1 MNYKGTLIPVGGNED
16 KGMGLN
22 EMYSLDFI
30 KHGILSTIVKESG
43 GINSKI
49 VVITTASKIPKEVGH
64 SYNMAFSALGCND
77 LHILD
82 IRKRSEADSKKNLTL
97 IEEAD
102 CLLFSGG
109 DQSQIIKF
117 ISNSKMHDLLRLKLI
132 ETQFVIAGTSAGAMC
147 MSKEMIA
154 GGSVS
159 EALFKGNVKMNTGM
173 GFLPEAIIDSHFIQR
188 GRFGRLAEAVAQF
201 PSLLGIGLAEDTGL
215 IIKNGN
221 ACRVIGSGMVI
232 LFDPSH
238 LSHNKSAILSPGT
251 PMSLSNLTTH
261 VLAIG
266 DQFTIKERSFEI
278 LPLEAEL
285 ELKKWGY

>member
-1 MNYKGTLIPVGGNED
+1 MHSKKRKKIGLALQGG
-16 KGMGLN
+16 GSHGA
-22 EMYSLDFI
+22 FTW
-30 KHGILSTIVKESG
+30 GILERLLERDLFEIAG
-43 GINSKI
+43 
-49 VVITTASKIPKEVGH
+49 
-64 SYNMAFSALGCND
+64 FS
-77 LHILD
+77 
-82 IRKRSEADSKKNLTL
+82 
-97 IEEAD
+97 
-102 CLLFSGG
+102 
-109 DQSQIIKF
+109 
-117 ISNSKMHDLLRLKLI
+117 
-132 ETQFVIAGTSAGAMC
+132 GTSAGAMC

-215 IIKNGN
+215 IIKYGN

-266 DQFTIKERSFEI
+266 DQFNIKERSFEI